1 MKKIIFY
8 SLLALVIASC
18 GNNNQE
24 SNPEVDSLKTVTSDL
39 NVQLSEKESVVLDF
53 VKSMNDIQATLDE
66 IKGKQNIINTADK
79 NIELQKPQQEQ
90 IAEDLSIINKLLEQ
104 NKAEL
109 NNLRTK
115 LKKSK
120 GANTDLQEMLDR
132 VMRQVEEK
140 DAEIIALKDK
150 LVKTNAAL
158 ENLFTEYNNRIEDIE
173 QKDVELN
180 TAYYAFGTEKELK
193 KNGILTSEGGFIG
206 IGKNVKLSADFN
218 RDYFTKIDI
227 TTTPTISLMTK
238 KAKLITTHPSSSYR
252 FDKSTDGKIEKITIT
267 NNKQFWSASKYLVI
281 IVE

>member
-1 MKKIIFY
+1 MKKLIFY
-8 SLLALVIASC
+8 SLFAFVFASC
-18 GNNNQE
+18 GNNSEE
-24 SNPEVDSLKTVTSDL
+24 SNPEVDSLKAVTGEL
-39 NVQLSEKESVVLDF
+39 NVQLSEKETVVLDF

-66 IKGKQNIINTADK
+66 IKGKQKIISSVDK

-109 NNLRTK
+109 NNLRSK

-120 GANTDLQEMLDR
+120 GANTELQEMLDR

-140 DAEIIALKDK
+140 DAEIIALKDQ

-158 ENLFTEYNNRIEDIE
+158 ENLFVEYNNRVEEIE
-173 QKDVELN
+173 QKDMELS

-193 KNGILTSEGGFIG
+193 KNKILTSEGGFIG

-218 RDYFTKIDI
+218 RDYFTKVDI
-227 TTTPTISLMTK
+227 TTTPSISLMTK
-238 KAKLITTHPSSSYR
+238 KAKLITVHPSNSYR
-252 FDKSTDGKIEKITIT
+252 FDKTADGKVDKITIT
-267 NNKQFWSASKYLVI
+267 DSKQFWSASKYLVI
-281 IVE
+281 VVE